1 MFTDTT
7 LVLAVVLAGLSAA
20 GLVASPGGR
29 LRRLGRGPTRS
40 SRLPPRL
47 ARWLRLLAP
56 RPQAPPARQRY
67 VAGVV
72 AGLVAML
79 GWRLLDPRAGP
90 LVLIAVPVVA
100 AFMIIFLGR
109 AELPAARRRREQMVQ
124 DLPHVLELMAAAM
137 NAGLPLRAAVREV
150 VGVATGPLAA
160 DLADVVRNID
170 LGRSDA
176 DAWRALRDHPQLGRV
191 SVDLARSVDSGTM
204 LVAVL
209 RRYAEIARRD
219 RRGAMEARA
228 RTVGVKSVPPLMVC
242 FVPAFLLVC
251 VVPTIVSALQNSLG

>member
-1 MFTDTT
+1 MH
-7 LVLAVVLAGLSAA
+7 VMVALALSVTLAGLSAA
-20 GLVASPGGR
+20 GLVSSPSGR
-29 LRRLGRGPTRS
+29 LHRLGRQRRRS
-40 SRLPPRL
+40 PEQSRL
-47 ARWLRLLAP
+47 RWWLQLLAP
-56 RPQAPPARQRY
+56 RPYAPPVRTRY
-67 VAGVV
+67 LVGVA

-79 GWRLLDPRAGP
+79 GWRVLDPDVGP
-90 LVLIAVPVVA
+90 VVVLAVPIIGVV
-100 AFMIIFLGR
+100 MIIFLGR
-109 AELPAARRRREQMVQ
+109 AELPAERRRREQMIQ
-124 DLPHVLELMAAAM
+124 DLPHVLELMASAM

-150 VGVATGPLAA
+150 VAVTSGPLTD

-209 RRYAEIARRD
+209 RRSAEIARRD